1 MSARAERS
9 AAPIETTGLTKR
21 FGSFTALDDLTITV
35 ERGEVYGF
43 LGPNGAG
50 KTTTIRAVLGL
61 AKPSAGSA
69 RVFGFD
75 AWADRE
81 QAHRRLAFVPGEF
94 APWPTLRGH
103 EMLDLLGSV
112 HGGYDAGRR
121 DEMCRRFDFDPTKKG
136 REYSK
141 GNRQKIALISAFMVE
156 ADLLVLDEPTSGL
169 DPLMEIE
176 FRSCVKEARA
186 KGQTVFLS
194 SHILSEVEA
203 LCDRVAILRKG
214 RLVEVGTLENLR
226 QLNTQEVEI
235 EFARAPLP
243 DLTQVAGV
251 REVREE
257 GDRVTLRLKGSP
269 NDLIGVL
276 AAHDIRD
283 LDIREPSLEEL
294 FLTYYGEDGEN
305 RDADRSR
312 PE

>member
-1 MSARAERS
+1 MPAHPESG
-9 AAPIETTGLTKR
+9 AAPIETSGLTKR
-21 FGSFTALDDLTITV
+21 FGSFTALDDLSIKV

-69 RVFGFD
+69 RVFGLD
-75 AWADRE
+75 AWAERE
-81 QAHRRLAFVPGEF
+81 RAHRYLSFVPGEF
-94 APWPTLRGH
+94 APWPTLRGG
-103 EMLDLLGSV
+103 EMLDLLGRV
-112 HGGYDAGRR
+112 HGGYDAARR
-121 DEMCRRFDFDPTKKG
+121 DEMCARFEFDPTKKG

-141 GNRQKIALISAFMVE
+141 GNRQKIALISAFMVD

-203 LCDRVAILRKG
+203 VCDRVAILRKG
-214 RLVEVGTLENLR
+214 RLVEVGSLEDLR
-226 QLNTQEVEI
+226 ELNTQEVEI
-235 EFARAPLP
+235 EFADARLP
-243 DLTQVAGV
+243 DLTQLPGV
-251 REVREE
+251 QEVLPD
-257 GDRVTLRLKGSP
+257 GNRVTLRLKGSP
-269 NDLIGVL
+269 NELIQLL
-276 AAHDIRD
+276 AAHDVRD

-294 FLTYYGEDGEN
+294 FLTYYGEDG
-305 RDADRSR
+305 DARR
-312 PE
+312 PSTE

>member
-1 MSARAERS
+1 MSSRGDGGAV
-9 AAPIETTGLTKR
+9 PIETQGLTKR
-21 FGSFTALDDLTITV
+21 FGSLAALEDLTITV
-35 ERGEVYGF
+35 EAGEVYGF

-61 AKPSAGSA
+61 AKPSAGSV

-75 AWADRE
+75 AWAERE
-81 QAHRRLAFVPGEF
+81 KAHRRLSFVPGEF
-94 APWPTLRGH
+94 APWPTLRGG
-103 EMLDLLGSV
+103 EMLDLLGRV
-112 HGGYDAGRR
+112 HGGYDPARR
-121 DEMCRRFDFDPTKKG
+121 DEMCERFDFDPTKKG

-141 GNRQKIALISAFMVE
+141 GNRQKIALISAFTVE

-203 LCDRVAILRKG
+203 VCDRVAILRKG
-214 RLVEVGTLENLR
+214 RLVEVGSLEDLR
-226 QLNTQEVEI
+226 ELNTQEVEI
-235 EFARAPLP
+235 EFAGAPLP
-243 DLTQVAGV
+243 DLSRLAEVQQVRQDGN
-251 REVREE
+251 
-257 GDRVTLRLKGSP
+257 RVTLRLKGAP
-269 NDLIGVL
+269 NELIRLL

-294 FLTYYGEDGEN
+294 FLTYYGADGG
-305 RDADRSR
+305 A
-312 PE
+312 PPQPG